1 MQTDTIIRLEFS
13 KNSDAI
19 NYAFKEKIK
28 ETNDI
33 SQVVFFDN
41 SSIINNKVVENNLG
55 KGIIDFYVGSEY
67 NEIIYDKFYYPSVRL
82 TSEANPKLIRDSV
95 IDETNNLALNI
106 TFHCEKDGDK
116 VDYAKSYFE
125 LTKIKNGTNSNI
137 EFHTFSDKV
146 SSYVS
151 EYSVLTFYVTVIL
164 LLGNYIRNFFT
175 GQPEKIML
183 TEMPEPEKL
192 INLCEGI
199 KQSRY
204 SFELEK
210 EEQLYYVLI
219 EFMRSPDYLK
229 MLTKSSLRQFKERK
243 KYLKKEDDDF

>member
-1 MQTDTIIRLEFS
+1 MEYYIKLSDYAKKFGIVYRTAWNRYKRGQFP
-13 KNSDAI
+13 DAI
-19 NYAFKEKIK
+19 
-28 ETNDI
+28 
-33 SQVVFFDN
+33 
-41 SSIINNKVVENNLG
+41 
-55 KGIIDFYVGSEY
+55 
-67 NEIIYDKFYYPSVRL
+67 
-82 TSEANPKLIRDSV
+82 
-95 IDETNNLALNI
+95 IDETGHICIPMSHFVKDEDVKVAVYARVSSSENKSNL
-106 TFHCEKDGDK
+106 
-116 VDYAKSYFE
+116 
-125 LTKIKNGTNSNI
+125 

-175 GQPEKIML
+175 GQPSKIML

-243 KYLKKEDDDF
+243 KYFKKEDDDF

>member
-1 MQTDTIIRLEFS
+1 M
-13 KNSDAI
+13 
-19 NYAFKEKIK
+19 
-28 ETNDI
+28 
-33 SQVVFFDN
+33 
-41 SSIINNKVVENNLG
+41 
-55 KGIIDFYVGSEY
+55 
-67 NEIIYDKFYYPSVRL
+67 
-82 TSEANPKLIRDSV
+82 
-95 IDETNNLALNI
+95 
-106 TFHCEKDGDK
+106 
-116 VDYAKSYFE
+116 
-125 LTKIKNGTNSNI
+125 KNGTNSNI
-137 EFHTFSDKV
+137 EFHTLSDKV